1 MDEIAQIDCKLCL
14 PPGAE
19 MILRMLSVFVP
30 RSELEIYLEHLRIKT
45 IPAYEASPG
54 LISVVLVRREFAEYV
69 EVATISTWQ
78 SDDAMA
84 RFLGNAVLLDP
95 SQPVSSM
102 VEWDAHIYEM
112 VEARCGK
119 QPNVRCDPYPEF
131 KDGAD

>member
-1 MDEIAQIDCKLCL
+1 
-14 PPGAE
+14 

-30 RSELEIYLEHLRIKT
+30 RSELEMYLEHLRIKT

-54 LISVVLVRREFAEYV
+54 LISVVLVRRQFAEYV

-78 SDDAMA
+78 SEEAMA
-84 RFLGNAVLLDP
+84 RFLGHAVLLDP
-95 SQPVSSM
+95 SPPMISM

-112 VEARCGK
+112 VEARCGEH
-119 QPNVRCDPYPEF
+119 PNVPRDPCPEF